1 MLCSSGFEL
10 YSRWVPLLLISSSVV
25 EYRCVA
31 VLQWYHSISSYFS
44 EIIQRV
50 QKGAVLSLSYQVPIT
65 GKLEEP

>member
-1 MLCSSGFEL
+1 M
-10 YSRWVPLLLISSSVV
+10 

-44 EIIQRV
+44 EIIERV
-50 QKGAVLSLSYQVPIT
+50 QKGEVLSLSYQFPIA